1 MQLILQFKQTASNSK
16 SETILFFGV
25 EAGLEEISHLFWEGW
40 KNLNAPF
47 FFKSLILKSGKDLR
61 DLLIISTGVELTL
74 EQFFSR
80 PSEHRD
86 TAIIIIKAYQQID

>member
-25 EAGLEEISHLFWEGW
+25 ETGLEEISHLFWEGG

-47 FFKSLILKSGKDLR
+47 FF
-61 DLLIISTGVELTL
+61 
-74 EQFFSR
+74 
-80 PSEHRD
+80 
-86 TAIIIIKAYQQID
+86 